1 MSGFP
6 SDLMELE
13 RASEV
18 PTTCSG
24 AATIVGSDSTVRN
37 QALAAAR
44 RRRHVQAEKNNSF
57 EKNYRVGVLLGKGG
71 FGTVYA
77 GTRNRD
83 NLAVAIKHVSRDKVT
98 EWGTANG
105 QKVPLEIVLLR
116 RVDHVPGVIR
126 LLDWYERPDSFILI
140 MERPEAVKDLFDY
153 ITEKGVLEE
162 TLSRLFFKQIVQ
174 CVIACHEAGVIHRD
188 IKDENIL
195 VNLKTLSVNLIDF
208 GSGAFLREGFY
219 TDFDGTR
226 VYSPPEWIQR
236 NRYNGRAA
244 TVWSLGILLYDMVCG
259 DIPFEQDEQILRAEV
274 HFRRK
279 LSPMCEDL
287 IRRCLAVV
295 PSERPS
301 LEEILEHEW
310 MVADDLN
317 STVSANIPMRCA
329 RAEQSSLD
337 QNSTGSQDSICI

>member
-1 MSGFP
+1 MVGRRLPALSSMLWDRPGNNRNPVQTGLFT
-6 SDLMELE
+6 E
-13 RASEV
+13 RIAMDTHS
-18 PTTCSG
+18 PLF
-24 AATIVGSDSTVRN
+24 AA
-37 QALAAAR
+37 
-44 RRRHVQAEKNNSF
+44 QAEKNNSF
-57 EKNYRVGVLLGKGG
+57 EKNYRVGALLGKGG

-98 EWGTANG
+98 EWGTING
-105 QKVPLEIVLLR
+105 QRVPLELVLLR

-126 LLDWYERPDSFILI
+126 LLDWYEHPDSFILI
-140 MERPEAVKDLFDY
+140 MERPEVVKDLFDY

-174 CVIACHEAGVIHRD
+174 CVIACHKAGVIHRD

-208 GSGAFLREGFY
+208 GSGTFLREGFY

-236 NRYNGRAA
+236 SRYNGRAA

-259 DIPFEQDEQILRAEV
+259 DIPFEQDEQILRAEL

-287 IRRCLAVV
+287 IRRCLALV
-295 PSERPS
+295 PSERPT

-317 STVSANIPMRCA
+317 STVSENIPVRCA
-329 RAEQSSLD
+329 RGDQSSLD

>member
-1 MSGFP
+1 VLRSLENKLLSHDSWMLTV
-6 SDLMELE
+6 DLL
-13 RASEV
+13 RVYAGHAG
-18 PTTCSG
+18 T
-24 AATIVGSDSTVRN
+24 
-37 QALAAAR
+37 
-44 RRRHVQAEKNNSF
+44 EKSNSF
-57 EKNYRVGVLLGKGG
+57 EKNYRVGALLGKGG

-83 NLAVAIKHVSRDKVT
+83 NLAVSFLFPLKPNVCSR
-98 EWGTANG
+98 AALNG
-105 QKVPLEIVLLR
+105 QRVPLEINLLLK
-116 RVDHVPGVIR
+116 VSHVPGVIR

-140 MERPEAVKDLFDY
+140 MERPESVKDLFDY

-162 TLSRLFFKQIVQ
+162 TLSRLFFKQIVE
-174 CVIACHEAGVIHRD
+174 CVLACHEAGVIHRD

-208 GSGAFLREGFY
+208 GSGHYLRDGLY

-236 NRYNGRAA
+236 SRYNGRAA

-259 DIPFEQDEQILRAEV
+259 DIPFERDEQILRAEV

-287 IRRCLAVV
+287 IRRCLSLS
-295 PSERPS
+295 PSARPT

-310 MVADDLN
+310 MLADDLK
-317 STVSANIPMRCA
+317 STVSDGIPVRCA
-329 RAEQSSLD
+329 RGEQTSVD
-337 QNSTGSQDSICI
+337 QNSTGSHDSI

>member
-1 MSGFP
+1 MLGLAE
-6 SDLMELE
+6 D
-13 RASEV
+13 ASEV
-18 PTTCSG
+18 SYEF
-24 AATIVGSDSTVRN
+24 S
-37 QALAAAR
+37 
-44 RRRHVQAEKNNSF
+44 
-57 EKNYRVGVLLGKGG
+57 
-71 FGTVYA
+71 
-77 GTRNRD
+77 
-83 NLAVAIKHVSRDKVT
+83 
-98 EWGTANG
+98 
-105 QKVPLEIVLLR
+105 PL
-116 RVDHVPGVIR
+116 
-126 LLDWYERPDSFILI
+126 
-140 MERPEAVKDLFDY
+140 
-153 ITEKGVLEE
+153 
-162 TLSRLFFKQIVQ
+162 LSR
-174 CVIACHEAGVIHRD
+174 A
-188 IKDENIL
+188 
-195 VNLKTLSVNLIDF
+195 
-208 GSGAFLREGFY
+208 
-219 TDFDGTR
+219 GTR

>member
-1 MSGFP
+1 MLWDRP
-6 SDLMELE
+6 
-13 RASEV
+13 AQ
-18 PTTCSG
+18 
-24 AATIVGSDSTVRN
+24 AAD
-37 QALAAAR
+37 
-44 RRRHVQAEKNNSF
+44 KNNTF
-57 EKNYRVGVLLGKGG
+57 EKSYRVGVLLGKGG

-98 EWGTANG
+98 EWGTINNG

-140 MERPEAVKDLFDY
+140 MERPEVVKDLFDY

-174 CVIACHEAGVIHRD
+174 CVVACHKAGVIHRD

-236 NRYNGRAA
+236 SRYNGRAA

-259 DIPFEQDEQILRAEV
+259 DIPFEQDEQILRAEL

-287 IRRCLAVV
+287 IRRCLALV
-295 PSERPS
+295 PSERPT

-317 STVSANIPMRCA
+317 STVSENIPVRCA
-329 RAEQSSLD
+329 ARGEQSSLD